1 MKKIRGLSTTSRIDY
16 SGSGENSKVC
26 DEIAE
31 KLMEKEG
38 ESIELN
44 RLKIKSCKK
53 YGLNVLPKNSE
64 ILLHLDSIQKE
75 KISKE
80 VRIKNVRSIS
90 GINVV
95 SVMSTPFDCPHGRCA
110 YCPQE
115 ENVPNSYTGYEPAAM
130 RGLQNAYDPYK
141 QASSRIAQLRAI
153 GHDASK
159 VELIIQGG
167 TFPATPINYQ
177 KQFIKN
183 CIDAITGQTSK
194 NLEDA
199 KRKAEISKT
208 KNVGITF
215 ETRPDWAK
223 QNHIDTMLE
232 MGVTRIEL
240 GIQTLYDDIYQKND
254 RGHSVNDVI
263 ESFQIIKD
271 SALKI
276 VAHMMPGLPGSNIER
291 DLEAFRQLFSDNR
304 FKPDMVKIYPCL
316 VLKGTKVYE
325 WWSQGHYQPYDTEQT
340 VELISRIKEIIPPWI
355 RIMRI
360 QRDIPVGQI
369 MDGVK
374 KGNLRE
380 IVQAELKERGL
391 ECRCIR
397 CREVGHK
404 LMKEGLEPDPADI
417 LLKTREYESSNGTE
431 LFISFED
438 IKKDILIGYLRLRIP
453 SEKAHR
459 LEIKNNESSL
469 IRELHVY
476 GPLIPVGKYKNEGW
490 QHKGYGKKLISEA
503 ERISVEKF
511 DREKILAMSALGVK
525 KYFMKFGYKHDG
537 PYMSKILR

>member
-1 MKKIRGLSTTSRIDY
+1 MKKFRDLSTTSRIDC
-16 SGSGENSKVC
+16 SGSNENSKAC

-31 KLMEKEG
+31 KLVRKGE

-44 RLKIKSCKK
+44 KLKVESCKK
-53 YGLNVLPKNSE
+53 FGLNMLPKNSE
-64 ILLHLDSIQKE
+64 ILLHLDSFQKE

-95 SVMSTPFDCPHGRCA
+95 SVMSTPFECPHGRCA

-115 ENVPNSYTGYEPAAM
+115 ENVPNSYTGFEPAAM

-183 CIDAITGQTSK
+183 CIDAITSQNSK

-199 KRKAEISKT
+199 KRKAETSEV

-223 QNHIDTMLE
+223 QDHIDSMLE

-240 GIQTLYDDIYQKND
+240 GIQTLYDDIYQKID

-263 ESFQIIKD
+263 KSFQIIKD

-276 VAHMMPGLPGSNIER
+276 VAHMMPGLPGSNMKR
-291 DLEAFRQLFSDNR
+291 DLEAFRQLFSDHR
-304 FKPDMVKIYPCL
+304 FKPDMLKIYPCL

-325 WWSQGHYQPYDTEQT
+325 WWSQGQYQPYDIEQT
-340 VELISRIKEIIPPWI
+340 VELISRIKEIIPPWV

-369 MDGVK
+369 IDGVK

-391 ECRCIR
+391 KCRCIR

-417 LLKTREYESSNGTE
+417 ILKTREYKSSNGTE

-438 IKKDILIGYLRLRIP
+438 TKNDILIGYLRLRIP

-459 LEIKNNESSL
+459 LEIKNIKSSL

-525 KYFMKFGYKHDG
+525 KYFMKFGYRHDG

>member
-1 MKKIRGLSTTSRIDY
+1 MKKFRDLSTTSRIDF
-16 SGSGENSKVC
+16 SDSNVNTKVC
-26 DEIAE
+26 NEIAK
-31 KLMEKEG
+31 KLERKGE

-44 RLKIKSCKK
+44 KLKIKNCKK
-53 YGLNVLPKNSE
+53 FGLNVLPKNSE
-64 ILLHLDSIQKE
+64 ILLHLDSFQKE

-95 SVMSTPFDCPHGRCA
+95 SVMSTPFECPHGRCA

-130 RGLQNAYDPYK
+130 RGLQNDYDPYK
-141 QASSRIAQLRAI
+141 QTSSRMAQLRAI
-153 GHDASK
+153 GHDACK

-167 TFPATPINYQ
+167 TFPANPINYQ
-177 KQFIKN
+177 RQFIKN
-183 CIDAITGQTSK
+183 CIDAMTGQSSK

-199 KRKAEISKT
+199 KRKAESSKV

-223 QNHIDTMLE
+223 QDHIDSMLE

-240 GIQTLYDDIYQKND
+240 GIQTLYDDIYQKIE
-254 RGHSVNDVI
+254 RGHSVKDVI

-271 SALKI
+271 TALKI
-276 VAHMMPGLPGSNIER
+276 VAHMMPGLPGSNMKR
-291 DLEAFRQLFSDNR
+291 DLEAFRQLFSDHR

-316 VLKGTKVYE
+316 VLKGTKVFE
-325 WWSQGHYQPYDTEQT
+325 WWSQGHYHPYDTKQA
-340 VELISRIKEIIPPWI
+340 VELISRIKEIIPPWV

-360 QRDIPVGQI
+360 QRDIPAGQI
-369 MDGVK
+369 IDGVK

-380 IVQAELKERGL
+380 IIQAELKEKGL
-391 ECRCIR
+391 KCRCIR

-417 LLKTREYESSNGTE
+417 LLKTREYKSSNGTE

-438 IKKDILIGYLRLRIP
+438 INRDILIGYLRLRIP

-459 LEIKNNESSL
+459 LEIKNNKSSL

-476 GPLIPVGKYKNEGW
+476 GPLIPVGKYTNEGW